1 MSTMQ
6 GLPAMLFVIFD
17 GLHPLLTDVGPSGLL
32 EIWTGNAYKAVC
44 TTLRSVKLDDAI
56 GL

>member
-1 MSTMQ
+1 
-6 GLPAMLFVIFD
+6 MLFVIFD